1 MTLGLGRPPA
11 DGTGF
16 HGQAKRDLTVATAFL
31 TTQAGMFLQV
41 PTAVPVVSLASTDS
55 HTFVERLFAD
65 PDMTTR
71 NHMLDFLHQGAGQTH
86 GHVAESR
93 CGYRCRRR

>member
-16 HGQAKRDLTVATAFL
+16 HRHTKRNLTVATAL
-31 TTQAGMFLQV
+31 MTTQAGTFLQV
-41 PTAVPVVSLASTDS
+41 PAAVPVISFAPTDGHS
-55 HTFVERLFAD
+55 FLKRLFAD

-71 NHMLDFLHQGAGQTH
+71 DHMLDFLHQGAGQTH

-93 CGYRCRRR
+93 CGYRRRR